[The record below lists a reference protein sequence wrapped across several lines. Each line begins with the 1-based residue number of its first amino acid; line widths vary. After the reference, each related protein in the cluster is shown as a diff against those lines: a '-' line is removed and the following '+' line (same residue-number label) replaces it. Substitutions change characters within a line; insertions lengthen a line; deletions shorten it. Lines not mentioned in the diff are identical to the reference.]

1 MSSAWV
7 LILTRYHDY
16 SQQLGLTVCCAIHSA
31 RLHYVYSALPFSSSR
46 CPRSVCPRRTS
57 IGFSVSDASWTT
69 SADLR
74 NIRGQFAGNCSP
86 CGPAVVRCHS
96 GVDVVAH
103 RSTPEP
109 TVTRPPSRPRAA
121 GRQGLVNVW
130 TTIDWDWSPSASSPV
145 ADTLT
150 YDFIYVKRDRALSR
164 VRQHWWRHWWRNR
177 TVRRGRERDDATDKL
192 GIRFTLRGKSHHVT
206 NREPNAT
213 TINDFASAIRLGQL
227 YAMKQDAKMSQRCRA
242 TLHVI

>member
-1 MSSAWV
+1 MLCHPLGSAPLRLLRSS
-7 LILTRYHDY
+7 ILLVSMPTFSLSTQNVDRFLGVRR
-16 SQQLGLTVCCAIHSA
+16 QLNDQRWSA
-31 RLHYVYSALPFSSSR
+31 KHPRSIRRQLQPLRTGCRPLPQWSRCRRSSVDPWADRHPAALP
-46 CPRSVCPRRTS
+46 
-57 IGFSVSDASWTT
+57 
-69 SADLR
+69 
-74 NIRGQFAGNCSP
+74 
-86 CGPAVVRCHS
+86 
-96 GVDVVAH
+96 
-103 RSTPEP
+103 
-109 TVTRPPSRPRAA
+109 
-121 GRQGLVNVW
+121 RQGLVNVW